1 MKNQV
6 VAHYADGRILKGWA
20 VDFFPNKPSFH
31 LEKEGS
37 GETLDVQVGE
47 LKGVFFVKTF
57 EGNPGA
63 AKRGDVERAGLGKKI
78 QVDFADGETIIGYTS
93 GYSPARAGFFVFPAD
108 PEDNNDKVYVVTAA
122 TKSVNFV

>member
-6 VAHYADGRILKGWA
+6 VAHFADGSILKGWA

-31 LEKEGS
+31 LEKEEA

-57 EGNPGA
+57 EGD
-63 AKRGDVERAGLGKKI
+63 AKATYRNDVERAGMGKKI
-78 QVDFADGETIIGYTS
+78 QVDFADGETLIGYTS

-108 PEDNNDKVYVVTAA
+108 PDDNNDKVYVVAAA
-122 TKSVNFV
+122 TASVNFV

>member
-6 VAHYADGRILKGWA
+6 VAHFADGRLLKGWA

-37 GETLDVQVGE
+37 SETVDVTVSE

-57 EGNPGA
+57 EGNPGV
-63 AKRGDVERAGLGKKI
+63 AKRMDVERAGMGKKI
-78 QVDFADGETIIGYTS
+78 QVDFADGETIVGYTS
-93 GYSPARAGFFVFPAD
+93 GYTPTRAGFFVFPVD
-108 PEDNNDKVYVVTAA
+108 PEDNNDKVFVVTASTTA
-122 TKSVNFV
+122 VNFV

>member
-31 LEKEGS
+31 LEKENS
-37 GETLDVQVGE
+37 GDTIEVQVGD

-57 EGNPGA
+57 QGNAGA
-63 AKRGDVERAGLGKKI
+63 SKRADVERAGMGKKI
-78 QVDFADGETIIGYTS
+78 QVDFTDGETLIGYTS
-93 GYSPARAGFFVFPAD
+93 GYSAARAGFFVFPAD
-108 PEDNNDKVYVVTAA
+108 PDDNNDKVYVVTSSTSAV
-122 TKSVNFV
+122 SFI

>member
-6 VAHYADGRILKGWA
+6 VAHFADGRLLKGWA

-37 GETLDVQVGE
+37 GETVEVTVSE

-57 EGNPGA
+57 EGNPGV
-63 AKRGDVERAGLGKKI
+63 AKRMDVERAGMGKKI
-78 QVDFADGETIIGYTS
+78 QVDFADGETITGYTS
-93 GYSPARAGFFVFPAD
+93 GYTPTRAGFFVFPVD
-108 PEDNNDKVYVVTAA
+108 PEDNNDKVFVVTAYTTA
-122 TKSVNFV
+122 VNFV

>member
-6 VAHYADGRILKGWA
+6 VAHFADGRILKGWA
-20 VDFFPNKPSFH
+20 VDFFPNKPNFH

-37 GETLDVQVGE
+37 GETLDIQVAE

-57 EGNPGA
+57 QGNPGA
-63 AKRGDVERAGLGKKI
+63 KSRSDVERAGMGKRI
-78 QVDFADGETIIGYTS
+78 QVDFSDGETLVGYTS

-108 PEDNNDKVYVVTAA
+108 PDDNNDKVYVVTAA
-122 TKSVNFV
+122 TKTVNFV

>member
-6 VAHYADGRILKGWA
+6 VAHFSDGRILKGWA
-20 VDFFPNKPSFH
+20 QDFFPNKDRFH
-31 LEKEGS
+31 LEREGMD
-37 GETLDVQVGE
+37 ETVEVKIGD

-63 AKRGDVERAGLGKKI
+63 HRAVDGDRPGMGKKI
-78 QVDFADGETIIGYTS
+78 QVEFSDGETLIGYTS
-93 GYSPARAGFFVFPAD
+93 GYSPTRPGFFVFPVD

-122 TKSVNFV
+122 TTEVHFL

>member
-31 LEKEGS
+31 LERQS
-37 GETLDVQVGE
+37 TGETVEVHTGE

-57 EGNPGA
+57 EGDPNAQRRTDG
-63 AKRGDVERAGLGKKI
+63 ERAGMGKKI
-78 QVDFADGETIIGYTS
+78 RVEFTDGETLIGYTS
-93 GYSPARAGFFVFPAD
+93 GYSAARAGFFVFPID
-108 PEDNNDKVYVVTAA
+108 PDDNNEKVYVVTDA
-122 TKSVNFV
+122 TTAVNFM

>member
-6 VAHYADGRILKGWA
+6 VAHFADGRILKGWA

-31 LEKEGS
+31 LEREGS
-37 GETLDVQVGE
+37 GGTLEVQVGE

-57 EGNPGA
+57 QGSAGA
-63 AKRGDVERAGLGKKI
+63 ATRTDVERTGMGKKI
-78 QVDFADGETIIGYTS
+78 QVDFADGETLIGYTS

-108 PEDNNDKVYVVTAA
+108 PDDNNDKVYVVTAA
-122 TKSVNFV
+122 TKVVNFV

>member
-6 VAHYADGRILKGWA
+6 VAHFADGRLVKGWA

-37 GETLDVQVGE
+37 GETVDVTVSE

-57 EGNPGA
+57 EGNPGV
-63 AKRGDVERAGLGKKI
+63 AKRMDVERAGMGKKI

-93 GYSPARAGFFVFPAD
+93 GYTPTRAGFFVFPVD
-108 PEDNNDKVYVVTAA
+108 PKDNNDKVFVVTASTTA
-122 TKSVNFV
+122 VNFV